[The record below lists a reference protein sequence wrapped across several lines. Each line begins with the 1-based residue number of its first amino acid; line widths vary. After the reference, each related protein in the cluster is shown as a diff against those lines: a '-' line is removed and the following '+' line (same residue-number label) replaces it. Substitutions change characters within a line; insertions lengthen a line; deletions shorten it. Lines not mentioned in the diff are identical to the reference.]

1 MQKNRQSCPHY
12 LWSQLQMVHLE
23 TLPDLKRRRLWN
35 KKIKKGRS
43 IFLQQINGRQHLLK
57 ERDCTWFRHWGPSLR
72 RRWSFGRWWSPRWP
86 RPARLF
92 FFNQFWIQR
101 QLVGGGGQ
109 GTLGG
114 SAGVGESLSPG
125 RGARAGGDIPR
136 DWAPELSWNNFDLQC
151 PTFL

>member
-136 DWAPELSWNNFDLQC
+136 DWAPELSWTNFYLKC

>member
-35 KKIKKGRS
+35 KKIKNGRS
-43 IFLQQINGRQHLLK
+43 IFNSKLTEGSTYWKKETVPGSGIEGPVLGGGGRLGGVVA
-57 ERDCTWFRHWGPSLR
+57 EVAP
-72 RRWSFGRWWSPRWP
+72 P
-86 RPARLF
+86 RPPVF
-92 FFNQFWIQR
+92 FLNQFWILH
-101 QLVGGGGQ
+101 QLVGGGQ

-136 DWAPELSWNNFDLQC
+136 DWAPELSWNNF
-151 PTFL
+151 F